1 MGWRELLQTSGE
13 TTISPWVGGRALRQ
27 DERTWAIVERLPV
40 EHGWFTFRLSG
51 RKATIAG
58 PAEPNVEALRHQVVG
73 YLVADRLVLDTAR
86 VDPDPAKIVGV
97 SERVYLIEPGLG
109 RFVRVSAGR
118 VCEDGPLVYR
128 GQEMPLGPEDEVT
141 QAYLNQAKSL
151 ENVKGVPPALD
162 ASFRMETWRRAEAER
177 RRLELEKQ
185 RREEEERLQK
195 EARRQQLLAQ
205 LGDGAGRRQMAQQ
218 DFGEAAR
225 AALAMGGAVYL
236 DHRQAYGR
244 NEMVVTYRYQ
254 NRRFECTCDARTLR
268 IIDSGICLTDHNTN
282 ERGDTRFTLESLPAV
297 IRQADREGKLVVYRH
312 GGEDFFGEGD
322 PDDD

>member
-1 MGWRELLQTSGE
+1 L
-13 TTISPWVGGRALRQ
+13 
-27 DERTWAIVERLPV
+27 DE
-40 EHGWFTFRLSG
+40 
-51 RKATIAG
+51 
-58 PAEPNVEALRHQVVG
+58 
-73 YLVADRLVLDTAR
+73 AR
-86 VDPDPAKIVGV
+86 VDPDPAKISDF

-118 VCEDGPLVYR
+118 VCEGGPLVYR

-141 QAYLNQAKSL
+141 QAYQNQAKSL
-151 ENVKGVPPALD
+151 ANVKGVPPALD
-162 ASFRMETWRRAEAER
+162 ASFRMETWRRAETER

-195 EARRQQLLAQ
+195 EARRQQLLEQ

-225 AALAMGGAVYL
+225 AALAMGGATYL
-236 DHRQAYGR
+236 DHRRAYGR
-244 NEMVVTYRYQ
+244 NEMVVTYRHM

-268 IIDSGICLTDHNTN
+268 IIDAGICLTDHDTH

-297 IRQADREGKLVVYRH
+297 LRQADREGKLVVYRH
-312 GGEDFFGEGD
+312 GGEADWGD